1 MKKSAPV
8 VLLLLIVA
16 FSGCTGSKSTG
27 ATLPDELQ
35 NVQLAN
41 PNLNGKIFDVKLVP
55 SDIRAGENVTAE
67 LVIANAG
74 TENITKESV
83 ELRSKA
89 ETLDDTIA
97 NLALKFMGDDKK
109 TRTFKIDFDENI
121 TPGTVKPIS
130 AYFQTQQQMLG
141 RNLAGMYQITITLSV
156 NGQKVD
162 AKIIPETFHSGTPRE
177 FTPTPTP
184 PPPTPTPALTPTSE
198 PIAIATPTGVVNV
211 TRIMNYNFGEPNE
224 QINAGDALEW
234 NNYDDDTFTLVEMN
248 QKMANITVRG
258 GGRTTYIF
266 NTTGTYKFGLFYNG
280 MRGDPKIQT
289 IAVKV
294 NENDQILNQQIFDQI
309 RKISGV
315 NTS

>member
-16 FSGCTGSKSTG
+16 FSGCIGSKSTG

-41 PNLNGKIFDVKLVP
+41 PNLNGKIVDVKLVP
-55 SDIRAGENVTAE
+55 SDIRAGENVTAD

-97 NLALKFMGDDKK
+97 NLALKFMGDNKK

-141 RNLAGMYQITITLSV
+141 RNLAGTYQIMITLSV

-177 FTPTPTP
+177 FAPTPT

-198 PIAIATPTGVVNV
+198 PIVIATPTGVVNV

>member
-1 MKKSAPV
+1 MKKLAPII
-8 VLLLLIVA
+8 LLLLIVA

-27 ATLPDELQ
+27 APLPDEIQ
-35 NVQLAN
+35 NIQPAN
-41 PNLNGKIFDVKLVP
+41 PNLNGKIVDVKLVP
-55 SDIRAGENVTAE
+55 SDIRAGENVTAN
-67 LVIANAG
+67 LVITNAG
-74 TENITKESV
+74 NENITNESV
-83 ELRSKA
+83 EIRSEA

-109 TRTFKIDFDENI
+109 TRTIKIDFDENI

-141 RNLAGMYQITITLSV
+141 RNLAGMYQITITLYM

-162 AKIIPETFHSGTPRE
+162 AKIMPEIFHSGTPRE
-177 FTPTPTP
+177 FTPIPTP
-184 PPPTPTPALTPTSE
+184 PPTPIPALTPTSE
-198 PIAIATPTGVVNV
+198 PIVIATPTGVINV
-211 TRIMNYNFGEPNE
+211 TRIMNNNFGEPNK

-248 QKMANITVRG
+248 QKMANITVRR

-280 MRGDPKIQT
+280 MRGDPNIQT
-289 IAVKV
+289 IVVKV
-294 NENDQILNQQIFDQI
+294 NETDQILNKQIFDQI